1 MLSRKIMVVE
11 DEVIIAMD
19 IIEDLESLGYQ
30 VTEVVTSGEKAIQ
43 KASELKPDLILM
55 DIILKGQIDGITAA
69 AEIYNHLNIPIV
81 YLTAHT
87 DEKTLLRAKS
97 TKPFGYIIKP
107 FDRRDLQTTI
117 EMAITR
123 YEAERQIDQALKKE
137 QELNLLKSN
146 FISMVSHEFR
156 TPMFTILLSAELLEN
171 YRSQWTEEKQLTHI
185 LRIQNAIKQ
194 MQELLEQVLTIG
206 QAEAGKIDCQRIS
219 IDLEK
224 FCHQLTEEMQL
235 MTKKDQNIIFI
246 NENLSKNVSIDEKIL
261 RHVFTN
267 LLSNAIK
274 YSPGGSTIRFRLRC
288 EEDNSQ
294 VAIFQVQDQGIG
306 IPLEDQNHLF
316 GAFYRCSNVG
326 NISGTGLGLAIVKKS
341 VEAHGGEITFESQ
354 VNVGTTFN
362 VVIPLE

>member
-1 MLSRKIMVVE
+1 
-11 DEVIIAMD
+11 MD
-19 IIEDLESLGYQ
+19 IMENLESLGYQ
-30 VTEVVTSGEKAIQ
+30 VTEMVTSGEQAIQ
-43 KASELKPDLILM
+43 KAWEIKPDLILM
-55 DIILKGQIDGITAA
+55 DIILKGRIDGITAA
-69 AEIYNHLNIPIV
+69 AEIYNNLNIPIV

-107 FDRRDLQTTI
+107 FDRKDLQTTI

-123 YEAERQIDQALKKE
+123 YDAERQIDIALKKE

-171 YRSQWTEEKQLTHI
+171 YRSQWTEDKKLTHI
-185 LRIQNAIKQ
+185 LRIQTAIKE

-206 QAEAGKIDCQRIS
+206 QAEAGKIDCQRKL

-224 FCHQLTEEMQL
+224 FCRELTEEMQL
-235 MTKKDQNIIFI
+235 MSKAYQNIIFI
-246 NENLSKNVSIDEKIL
+246 NENVLKNVCMDEKIL
-261 RHVFTN
+261 RHIFTN

-274 YSPGGSTIRFRLRC
+274 YSPEGSTIKFTLRC
-288 EEDNSQ
+288 AEDNSQ
-294 VAIFQVQDQGIG
+294 VTIFQVQDQGIG
-306 IPLEDQNHLF
+306 IPLEDQDHLF
-316 GAFYRCSNVG
+316 STFHRCSNVG

-341 VEAHGGEITFESQ
+341 VEAHGGEINFESQ
-354 VNVGTTFN
+354 IGVGTTFN
-362 VVIPLE
+362 VIIPC